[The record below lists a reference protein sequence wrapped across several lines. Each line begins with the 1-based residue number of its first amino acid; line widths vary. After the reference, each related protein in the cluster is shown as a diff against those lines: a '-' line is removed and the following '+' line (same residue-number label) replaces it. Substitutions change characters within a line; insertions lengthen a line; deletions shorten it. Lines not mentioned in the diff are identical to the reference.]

1 MSRNNNFS
9 SASGGGYAPSTAGG
23 GGAYGASNHIPHS
36 SYGGGGAPYGP
47 LSGVAAGVAVPA
59 ETQQQPTQANSAAAP
74 PAGTPRRGAGAAQP
88 GRIQFCPGRGDVYG
102 SVNTTIATD
111 DTVAAAAAATGK
123 SLSEYDAAAEQA
135 ASSARSGGTAK
146 QQGKPG
152 PVLLELRHVQ
162 IESDPEQRRQGR
174 CLTSRTV
181 GLGRGNPNL
190 GWGVASRCLS
200 FRPNSIATSSSTS
213 TGAASS
219 STSDIVQ
226 CATGLSSGAI
236 CLHTFRGLDD
246 HLRASVDSEAEA
258 EAETNSAPVQPLQS
272 EVTYFAGRHH
282 RPATSVAWRPGPTMS
297 ELRHVAVGLT
307 GSGGGDRGGTTHAGG
322 AYQPRGR
329 AIGGATSAQYGTGGA
344 AGGMSSGGGAY
355 GVGAS
360 GSGVGAQYNPGGGG
374 SGGGAAGGEFCCL
387 IWDIERQASSAAP
400 TAVLRSDRRAGG
412 AGRVAAPEPI
422 FKYAHNTPVSSL
434 SWLSS
439 GNHLAVGSQNRVIQL
454 YDLRVKGTQP
464 TSIYAHSDAVAGIES
479 DPFRSNV
486 FATFGRG
493 LKEPVKLWDARRMD
507 ACLGEIKMGDE
518 EAVSAAAWAIQ
529 PNRAGMLTLAV
540 GDVLKT
546 YDTSASGSRPVLVG
560 LRHSPPDIQSMAFV
574 PTVSRQGESNVTDSE
589 SNSDFYP
596 HRMLAVPDDG
606 VIQDIPIFQAAPLD
620 ISRDGRIGFCLGR
633 NAWIGAEGDGKHK
646 DDCIVLCLYFI
657 ISHLLLFAPLQFDL
671 KCLRQWTPQV
681 IEVLEKIYRQQ

>member
-1 MSRNNNFS
+1 MSHNNFS
-9 SASGGGYAPSTAGG
+9 SASGGAGGGYAPSTAA
-23 GGAYGASNHIPHS
+23 GGAYGAASNHIPRS
-36 SYGGGGAPYGP
+36 SYGGGGASYGP
-47 LSGVAAGVAVPA
+47 SSGAAAAASGS
-59 ETQQQPTQANSAAAP
+59 QQKPPTQANSAA
-74 PAGTPRRGAGAAQP
+74 PAGTPRRGAGAATQP

-111 DTVAAAAAATGK
+111 AAAAAAPTK
-123 SLSEYDAAAEQA
+123 SLSDYDAAERA
-135 ASSARSGGTAK
+135 ASSARSGGTVSK
-146 QQGKPG
+146 QGKPG

-162 IESDPEQRRQGR
+162 MESDPEQRRQGR
-174 CLTSRTV
+174 CLTSRTI

-200 FRPNSIATSSSTS
+200 FQPNSIAARSSTS

-219 STSDIVQ
+219 ASDIVQ

-246 HLRASVDSEAEA
+246 YLQSILGGNA
-258 EAETNSAPVQPLQS
+258 EAETEAETHSVPVQPLQS

-329 AIGGATSAQYGTGGA
+329 AIGGASSAQYGTGGA

-439 GNHLAVGSQNRVIQL
+439 GNHLAVGSQNRAIQL

-464 TSIYAHSDAVAGIES
+464 TSIYAHSDAVAGIEA

-507 ACLGEIKMGDE
+507 ACLGEIKMSDE

-529 PNRAGMLTLAV
+529 PNRSGMLTLAV
-540 GDVLKT
+540 GDALKT

-560 LRHSPPDIQSMAFV
+560 FRHSQCDIQSMAFV
-574 PTVSRQGESNVTDSE
+574 PTMSRQGEGNATDS
-589 SNSDFYP
+589 DFCP

-606 VIQDIPIFQAAPLD
+606 VIQDIPTFQAAPLD
-620 ISRDGRIGFCLGR
+620 ISKRDGRIGFCLGQ

-646 DDCIVLCLYFI
+646 DDNYVIVMGCIVLCLYFI
-657 ISHLLLFAPLQFDL
+657 SSHLLLFPGPA
-671 KCLRQWTPQV
+671 
-681 IEVLEKIYRQQ
+681 I

>member
-1 MSRNNNFS
+1 MSRNTFS
-9 SASGGGYAPSTAGG
+9 SASGGAGGGYAPSTAG
-23 GGAYGASNHIPHS
+23 AYSTSNPSLHS
-36 SYGGGGAPYGP
+36 SYGGGGGGASYGR
-47 LSGVAAGVAVPA
+47 SMNASAAVPVG
-59 ETQQQPTQANSAAAP
+59 TQPANSSSAAAAAA
-74 PAGTPRRGAGAAQP
+74 PAGTPRRGTGAVQP

-102 SVNTTIATD
+102 SVNTTIATG
-111 DTVAAAAAATGK
+111 VAAPTATASK
-123 SLSEYDAAAEQA
+123 STSDYDAAERA
-135 ASSARSGGTAK
+135 ASAARSGLIGGGGGGTK
-146 QQGKPG
+146 QGKPG

-174 CLTSRTV
+174 CLTSRTI

-200 FRPNSIATSSSTS
+200 FRPNSIAPSSGTS
-213 TGAASS
+213 ASS
-219 STSDIVQ
+219 GASDIVQ

-246 HLRASVDSEAEA
+246 YLRTSVDGEAEA
-258 EAETNSAPVQPLQS
+258 EADSIPAQPLQS

-282 RPATSVAWRPGPTMS
+282 RPATSVAWRPGPTMA

-329 AIGGATSAQYGTGGA
+329 AIGGGSSAQYGTGGA

-355 GVGAS
+355 GVGPS

-374 SGGGAAGGEFCCL
+374 GGGGAAGGEFCCL
-387 IWDIERQASSAAP
+387 IWDIERQSSSAAP

-422 FKYAHNTPVSSL
+422 YRYAHNTPVSSL

-454 YDLRVKGTQP
+454 YDLRVKGQP
-464 TSIYAHSDAVAGIES
+464 TSIYAHSDAVAGIEA

-493 LKEPVKLWDARRMD
+493 VKEPVKLWDSRRMD
-507 ACLGEIKMGDE
+507 ACLGEIKMGDD

-529 PNRAGMLTLAV
+529 PNRSGMLTLAV

-546 YDTSASGSRPVLVG
+546 YDTSASGSRPTLVG
-560 LRHSPPDIQSMAFV
+560 YRHSPSSGIQSMAFI
-574 PTVSRQGESNVTDSE
+574 PTVGD
-589 SNSDFYP
+589 SDFYP
-596 HRMLAVPDDG
+596 HRMLAVPDDSA
-606 VIQDIPIFQAAPLD
+606 VQDIPAFQAAPLD
-620 ISRDGRIGFCLGR
+620 ISKRDGKIGFCLGQ
-633 NAWIGAEGDGKHK
+633 NAWIGAKGDGKNK
-646 DDCIVLCLYFI
+646 D
-657 ISHLLLFAPLQFDL
+657 
-671 KCLRQWTPQV
+671 
-681 IEVLEKIYRQQ
+681 

>member
-1 MSRNNNFS
+1 MSRNTFS
-9 SASGGGYAPSTAGG
+9 SASGGAGGGYAPSSAAA
-23 GGAYGASNHIPHS
+23 GAYGTSNHIPRS
-36 SYGGGGAPYGP
+36 SYGGGGGASYGP
-47 LSGVAAGVAVPA
+47 SSGAAGVTAGA
-59 ETQQQPTQANSAAAP
+59 QNQQPTQAT
-74 PAGTPRRGAGAAQP
+74 AGTPRRGAGAAAQP

-111 DTVAAAAAATGK
+111 AAVATARDK
-123 SLSEYDAAAEQA
+123 SLSDYDAAERA
-135 ASSARSGGTAK
+135 ASSARGSGVIGGGTSK
-146 QQGKPG
+146 QGKPG

-162 IESDPEQRRQGR
+162 MESDPEQRRQGR
-174 CLTSRTV
+174 CLTSRTI

-200 FRPNSIATSSSTS
+200 FRPNSIVTHSS
-213 TGAASS
+213 TGAASGA
-219 STSDIVQ
+219 SDTVQ

-246 HLRASVDSEAEA
+246 YLQSSVGGEA
-258 EAETNSAPVQPLQS
+258 VQPLQS

-297 ELRHVAVGLT
+297 ELQHVAVGLT

-329 AIGGATSAQYGTGGA
+329 AIGGSSSAQYGTGGA
-344 AGGMSSGGGAY
+344 AGGVSSGGGAY

-360 GSGVGAQYNPGGGG
+360 GPGVGAQYNPGGGG
-374 SGGGAAGGEFCCL
+374 GGGGAAGGEFCCL
-387 IWDIERQASSAAP
+387 IWDIERQSSSAAP

-464 TSIYAHSDAVAGIES
+464 TSIYAHSDAVAGIEA

-486 FATFGRG
+486 FTTFGRG

-529 PNRAGMLTLAV
+529 PNRSGLLTLAV

-546 YDTSASGSRPVLVG
+546 YDTSASGSRPILVG
-560 LRHSPPDIQSMAFV
+560 FRHSPSDIQSMAFV
-574 PTVSRQGESNVTDSE
+574 PTTSHQGESSAMD
-589 SNSDFYP
+589 SDFYP

-606 VIQDIPIFQAAPLD
+606 AIQDIPTLQAAPLV
-620 ISRDGRIGFCLGR
+620 ISKRDGRIGFCLGR
-633 NAWIGAEGDGKHK
+633 NAWIGAEGHGK
-646 DDCIVLCLYFI
+646 
-657 ISHLLLFAPLQFDL
+657 
-671 KCLRQWTPQV
+671 
-681 IEVLEKIYRQQ
+681 